1 MAGLKHLISPES
13 SLSATEVAE
22 NFSAIGDRCNDLP
35 DDAFEGSALTTRHFD
50 RQSVGTTAAMGW
62 SAGIDRFK
70 STRSG
75 SFTGQSI
82 PAASYGD
89 IAGAVTPSQSLA
101 NFYGG
106 ELALPVFAWAEI
118 SFYDFYALPYA
129 GIWRSDTENITYHFK
144 LQYKTDLMSGWEDIP
159 NIDTERIAQAGSATG
174 THGGIPYTAPPEE
187 ATMVLFGVVSP
198 GSASSISFKL
208 VGHRN
213 AGGASAPRVDGSI
226 RSLYVVR

>member
-35 DDAFEGSALTTRHFD
+35 DDAFEGSSLTTRHFD
-50 RQSVGTTAAMGW
+50 RKSVGVTNW

-82 PAASYGD
+82 PDASYGD

-159 NIDTERIAQAGSATG
+159 NIDTERSAQAGSATSG
-174 THGGIPYTAPPEE
+174 DYTAPPEE

-213 AGGASAPRVDGSI
+213 AAGSSIPRVDGSI

>member
-22 NFSAIGDRCNDLP
+22 NFSAIGERCNDLP
-35 DDAFEGSALTTRHFD
+35 DGAFEGAALTTRHFD

-62 SAGIDRFK
+62 SAGINRFK
-70 STRSG
+70 DTRST
-75 SFTGQSI
+75 SFEVVTI
-82 PAASYGD
+82 PASSYGD
-89 IAGAVTPSQSLA
+89 ITNAVTPSQPLA

-106 ELALPVFAWAEI
+106 EIALPVFAWAEI
-118 SFYDFYALPYA
+118 SFYDFDAFSTTP
-129 GIWRSDTENITYHFK
+129 WNVQTRDVTYYFK
-144 LQYKTDLMSGWEDIP
+144 LQYKTDLMSAWEDIP
-159 NIDTERIAQAGSATG
+159 NIDTERRAQAGSATS
-174 THGGIPYTAPPEE
+174 GGGPPNYTAPPEE

-208 VGHRN
+208 VGYRTSV
-213 AGGASAPRVDGSI
+213 ASSTPTVVGSI

>member
-35 DDAFEGSALTTRHFD
+35 DDAFEGSSLTTRHFD
-50 RQSVGTTAAMGW
+50 RKSVGVTNW

-70 STRSG
+70 NTRSG
-75 SFTGQSI
+75 SFVGITI
-82 PAASYGD
+82 PATSYGD
-89 IAGAVTPSQSLA
+89 IAGAVTPFQPLA

-118 SFYDFYALPYA
+118 SFYDDDAFPALWA
-129 GIWRSDTENITYHFK
+129 TETKNITYHFK

-159 NIDTERIAQAGSATG
+159 NIDTERSAQAGSATS
-174 THGGIPYTAPPEE
+174 GGYTAPPEE

-208 VGHRN
+208 VGYRTSIVDSDPK
-213 AGGASAPRVDGSI
+213 ASGSI

>member
-35 DDAFEGSALTTRHFD
+35 DGAFEGAALTTRHFD
-50 RQSVGTTAAMGW
+50 RQSVGTTA
-62 SAGIDRFK
+62 SINRFK
-70 STRSG
+70 DTRSA
-75 SFTGQSI
+75 SFDLVTI

-89 IAGAVTPSQSLA
+89 ITGAVTPSQPLA
-101 NFYGG
+101 NFYDG
-106 ELALPVFAWAEI
+106 EIALPVFVWAEI
-118 SFYDFYALPYA
+118 SFYDSNAFSGLWAA
-129 GIWRSDTENITYHFK
+129 ATENITYHFK
-144 LQYKTDLMSGWEDIP
+144 LQYKTDLMSAWEDIP
-159 NIDTERIAQAGSATG
+159 NIDTERSAQAGSATS
-174 THGGIPYTAPPEE
+174 GGFTAPPEE

-213 AGGASAPRVDGSI
+213 AAGSSDPKVDGSI